1 MMQAPGGIHLRR
13 APGRDSRGKQSDYRD
28 GERRGGHGRGI
39 ARLYAENQVIEEA
52 RRGPS
57 AWYAKSNSDDG
68 QAQGV
73 EAGPAQDGGWARA
86 EGQPY
91 RNLGFAAGHPIAE
104 QSVDADRGSNMAR
117 PANSDSSSVLK

>member
-1 MMQAPGGIHLRR
+1 MVAGS
-13 APGRDSRGKQSDYRD
+13 RDFMPK
-28 GERRGGHGRGI
+28 
-39 ARLYAENQVIEEA
+39 NQVIEEA

-104 QSVDADRGSNMAR
+104 QSVDADRGQQHGEAGEQRQQQRAEAAAR
-117 PANSDSSSVLK
+117 QAGAERQIGRASC